1 MRDDLGATVGSARVD
16 VGARRNR
23 SAGRLRRSDSR
34 ARGRKNKTD
43 TDEPFREMRDIEL
56 DSVDKSIL
64 YYLQQDARRTSS
76 NDIAEKLD
84 LSSSTVRTRLNKLE
98 ESGIVRGYHVD
109 IDYDLAGYPL
119 YTKIICTAPVTERD
133 TLANRAQEIH
143 GVTAVREIMTGKRNV
158 YVNAIG
164 RTHNDLNRIAEEL
177 DELGLDIVDEQLIR
191 DEYVCPYHGF
201 IDADDESLP
210 IETGDEGET

>member
-1 MRDDLGATVGSARVD
+1 MKDG
-16 VGARRNR
+16 
-23 SAGRLRRSDSR
+23 
-34 ARGRKNKTD
+34 
-43 TDEPFREMRDIEL
+43 EL
-56 DSVDKSIL
+56 DATDRRIL

-76 NDIAEKLD
+76 SDIADELD
-84 LSSSTVRTRLNKLE
+84 LSSSTVRTRLNRLE
-98 ESGIVRGYHVD
+98 ESGIIRGYHVD

-133 TLANRAQEIH
+133 ELANRAREIH

-164 RTHNDLNRIAEEL
+164 QSHDDLNRIAGEL
-177 DELGLDIVDEQLIR
+177 DELGLDIVDEQIIR

-201 IDADDESLP
+201 LEPDE
-210 IETGDEGET
+210 

>member
-1 MRDDLGATVGSARVD
+1 MKDG
-16 VGARRNR
+16 
-23 SAGRLRRSDSR
+23 
-34 ARGRKNKTD
+34 
-43 TDEPFREMRDIEL
+43 EL
-56 DSVDKSIL
+56 DAIDRSIL

-76 NDIAEKLD
+76 SDIAEKLD
-84 LSSSTVRTRLNKLE
+84 LSPSTVRTRLGKLE
-98 ESGIVRGYHVD
+98 ESGIIRGYHID

-133 TLANRAQEIH
+133 VLANAARKVH

-164 RTHNDLNRIAEEL
+164 ENHDDLNRIAGEL
-177 DELGLDIVDEQLIR
+177 DELGLDIVDEQIIR

-201 IDADDESLP
+201 LDDEDATLD
-210 IETGDEGET
+210 DEA

>member
-1 MRDDLGATVGSARVD
+1 MKQGV
-16 VGARRNR
+16 
-23 SAGRLRRSDSR
+23 
-34 ARGRKNKTD
+34 
-43 TDEPFREMRDIEL
+43 L

-76 NDIAEKLD
+76 SDIAEKLD
-84 LSSSTVRTRLNKLE
+84 LSSSAVRTRLGKLE
-98 ESGIVRGYHVD
+98 ERGIIRGYHID

-133 TLANRAQEIH
+133 ALANEARTVR

-164 RTHNDLNRIAEEL
+164 RSHDDLNRIAGEL
-177 DELGLDIVDEQLIR
+177 DELGLDIVDEQIIR

-201 IDADDESLP
+201 LEADDES
-210 IETGDEGET
+210 ESAGE

>member
-1 MRDDLGATVGSARVD
+1 MRDG
-16 VGARRNR
+16 
-23 SAGRLRRSDSR
+23 
-34 ARGRKNKTD
+34 
-43 TDEPFREMRDIEL
+43 EL
-56 DSVDKSIL
+56 DSVDRSIL

-76 NDIAEKLD
+76 SDIAEKLG

-98 ESGIVRGYHVD
+98 ESGIIRGYHID

-133 TLANRAQEIH
+133 ALSNRAREVH

-164 RTHNDLNRIAEEL
+164 KTHDDLNRIAEEL
-177 DELGLDIVDEQLIR
+177 DELGLEIVDEQIIR

-201 IDADDESLP
+201 LAEEADE
-210 IETGDEGET
+210 

>member
-1 MRDDLGATVGSARVD
+1 MRDG
-16 VGARRNR
+16 
-23 SAGRLRRSDSR
+23 
-34 ARGRKNKTD
+34 
-43 TDEPFREMRDIEL
+43 EL
-56 DSVDKSIL
+56 DATDRSIL

-76 NDIAEKLD
+76 NDIAEKLG
-84 LSSSTVRTRLNKLE
+84 LSSSTVRTRINKLE
-98 ESGIVRGYHVD
+98 DEGIIRGYHID

-133 TLANRAQEIH
+133 RLANEAREVH

-164 RTHNDLNRIAEEL
+164 RTHDDLNRIAEEL
-177 DELGLDIVDEQLIR
+177 DGLGLDIVDEQIIR

-201 IDADDESLP
+201 LEDE
-210 IETGDEGET
+210 D